1 MEEALLIAADI
12 GKYPIIIRPAFTLG
26 GTGGG
31 IAYNIDE
38 LKEIVTGGL
47 DASMTNQV
55 CPRWELL
62 SSWARVAQQGP
73 WRAVLTVPSPNGFIC
88 VQT

>member
-1 MEEALLIAADI
+1 MPGLCFKCAPLRSNSCTGTASTVEEALLIAADI
-12 GKYPIIIRPAFTLG
+12 GRYPIIIRPAFTLG

-55 CPRWELL
+55 CMILL
-62 SSWARVAQQGP
+62 IV
-73 WRAVLTVPSPNGFIC
+73 
-88 VQT
+88 